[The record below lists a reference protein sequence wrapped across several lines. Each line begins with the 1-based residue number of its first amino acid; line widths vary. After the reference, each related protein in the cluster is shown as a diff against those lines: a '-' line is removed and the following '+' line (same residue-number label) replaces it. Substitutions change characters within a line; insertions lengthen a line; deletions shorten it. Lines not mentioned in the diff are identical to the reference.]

1 MQNVSLKIKPQ
12 KRALT
17 ISLAPFFII
26 NLIGQQ
32 LARPLRQPLDPF
44 DSPSSSPLA
53 PAAAVYRPTCIQFFW
68 TPACSRK

>member
-1 MQNVSLKIKPQ
+1 MQNVNLKIKPQ
-12 KRALT
+12 KKGTNHFVSTL
-17 ISLAPFFII
+17 FII

-32 LARPLRQPLDPF
+32 LARPLRQPLGPF
-44 DSPSSSPLA
+44 DSPSGSPLT